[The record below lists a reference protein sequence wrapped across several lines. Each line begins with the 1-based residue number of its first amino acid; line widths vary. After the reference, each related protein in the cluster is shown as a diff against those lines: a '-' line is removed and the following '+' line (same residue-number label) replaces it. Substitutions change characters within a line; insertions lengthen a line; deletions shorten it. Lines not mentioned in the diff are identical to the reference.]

1 MPFFKVRFNIFF
13 SQAYRAHNKNK
24 PKMSWGEY
32 LSNLKKEGLKH
43 AAICGT
49 DNASW
54 VQVSDGSNVRSFP
67 ERIVSCSKLLSLIF
81 RGVGCV
87 GVGGLKGELPTT
99 ESLLSF

>member
-1 MPFFKVRFNIFF
+1 
-13 SQAYRAHNKNK
+13 
-24 PKMSWGEY
+24 MSWGEY

-81 RGVGCV
+81 RDV
-87 GVGGLKGELPTT
+87 GVGDERVNYQQQKACF
-99 ESLLSF
+99 LSNNQVEKK